1 MSTDLQSAAFNHSAT
16 FPTTKDTHMPQLDKV
31 SYFTQ
36 FFWLTLTITTFY
48 ITLLKFY
55 LPTLTRILKMR
66 AHKVSLAQESTDNTY
81 QHEQE
86 QVLQMMQNTVRQ
98 SLQQSKQALQNSF
111 ETTEEWVD
119 KTVQKTNQEQFETVH
134 EHYQAKLGDEMTA
147 HTMTQNQLKTLL
159 PMSAYTTCGFSHYGH
174 NFVQTY
180 FLRKLL
186 GQFTHKGKSGKKAT
200 KKKR

>member
-66 AHKVSLAQESTDNTY
+66 AHKVSLAQESTDNFLYYTP
-81 QHEQE
+81 QI
-86 QVLQMMQNTVRQ
+86 LFTNTHTN
-98 SLQQSKQALQNSF
+98 SKNES
-111 ETTEEWVD
+111 T
-119 KTVQKTNQEQFETVH
+119 
-134 EHYQAKLGDEMTA
+134 
-147 HTMTQNQLKTLL
+147 
-159 PMSAYTTCGFSHYGH
+159 
-174 NFVQTY
+174 
-180 FLRKLL
+180 
-186 GQFTHKGKSGKKAT
+186 
-200 KKKR
+200 

>member
-1 MSTDLQSAAFNHSAT
+1 
-16 FPTTKDTHMPQLDKV
+16 
-31 SYFTQ
+31 
-36 FFWLTLTITTFY
+36 
-48 ITLLKFY
+48 
-55 LPTLTRILKMR
+55 MR
-66 AHKVSLAQESTDNTY
+66 AHKVSLTQESTDNTY

-134 EHYQAKLGDEMTA
+134 AHYQAKLGDEMTA

-159 PMSAYTTCGFSHYGH
+159 PMSAYTTCGFHITDTTLCKRTFYENSLVSSH
-174 NFVQTY
+174 T
-180 FLRKLL
+180 KE
-186 GQFTHKGKSGKKAT
+186 KSGKKAT
-200 KKKR
+200 KKNAKE

>member
-66 AHKVSLAQESTDNTY
+66 AHKVNLAQESTDNTY

-111 ETTEEWVD
+111 ETTEEWVG

-134 EHYQAKLGDEMTA
+134 AHYQAKLGDEMTA

>member
-1 MSTDLQSAAFNHSAT
+1 
-16 FPTTKDTHMPQLDKV
+16 
-31 SYFTQ
+31 
-36 FFWLTLTITTFY
+36 
-48 ITLLKFY
+48 
-55 LPTLTRILKMR
+55 
-66 AHKVSLAQESTDNTY
+66 
-81 QHEQE
+81 
-86 QVLQMMQNTVRQ
+86 MMQNTLRQ

-134 EHYQAKLGDEMTA
+134 AHYQAKLGDEMTA